1 MSVANSGRRLEG
13 KVAVVTGAGRGI
25 GRAEALLFASQ
36 GARVLVNDL
45 GGGPTG
51 GGSDPTV
58 ADAVAR
64 EIRAAG
70 GTAVAD
76 HTSVASWE
84 GGAAV
89 VQAALDHFG
98 RIDILSNNAGIVR
111 PNRIDAMTEADF
123 DQIVAVNLKGYFATV
138 RHAAPHFI
146 KQRSGIIVNKSSP
159 AAFGQYGMSNYAMSK
174 AGVIGFTRSIARDLG
189 EFGVRANAVIPIS
202 FQTTM
207 GTPETVAMGKYAR
220 ERYGGIALWN
230 RPMLPG
236 APPHPGPEHVAAL
249 SAWLA
254 TDAAGELNGRE
265 LFICGTEVGIMAE
278 PELHRACF
286 EPAGWTLDD
295 FDKSAHRIYL
305 LGNVRNQYRPE

>member
-1 MSVANSGRRLEG
+1 LSTDNASRRLDG
-13 KVAVVTGAGRGI
+13 KVAIVTGAGRGI
-25 GRAEALLFASQ
+25 GRAEALLFAAQ

-51 GGSDPTV
+51 GGGDGNV
-58 ADAVAR
+58 ADAVAA

-70 GTAVAD
+70 GHAVAD
-76 HTSVASWE
+76 HGSVASWT

-111 PNRIDAMTEADF
+111 PARIDDMTEADL
-123 DQIVAVNLKGYFATV
+123 DQVIAVNLKGYFATV

-146 KQRSGIIVNKSSP
+146 RQRSGIVINKSSP

-202 FQTTM
+202 YQTTM
-207 GTPETVAMGKYAR
+207 GTPETVAMGRYAR
-220 ERYGGIALWN
+220 ARHGGIALWN

-236 APPHPGPEHVAAL
+236 APPHPGPEQVAAL
-249 SAWLA
+249 SVWLA
-254 TDAAGELNGRE
+254 TDGARELNGRE
-265 LFICGTEVGIMAE
+265 LFISGTEAGIMAE

-286 EPAGWTLDD
+286 EPAGWTLAD
-295 FDKSAHRIYL
+295 FDKQAHRLYL
-305 LGNVRNQYRPE
+305 LGNVRNQYL